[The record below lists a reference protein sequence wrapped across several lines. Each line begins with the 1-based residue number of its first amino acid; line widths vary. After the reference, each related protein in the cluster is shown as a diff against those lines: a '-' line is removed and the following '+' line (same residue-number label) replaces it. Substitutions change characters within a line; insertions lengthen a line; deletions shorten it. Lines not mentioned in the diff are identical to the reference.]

1 MHNHIQTESSKNLL
15 KSIILNVFIVIFEV
29 VFGLIARS
37 LALISDALHNIT
49 DIASMALSFW
59 GEKIAVR
66 PSTNQKTYGYKRV
79 EAIIAFVN
87 GGVLTTVAIFII
99 IEAIKRLIN
108 PVEVAG
114 MQMIIVASI
123 AFVGNG
129 LATYL
134 LKKNAAKNLNLK
146 SAWLHSFQDAAFSLA
161 VIVGA
166 IVIHFTHIA
175 WIDAALSIIISV
187 FLLKEVY
194 EIIIESIDML
204 LDSVPKD
211 IDFQD
216 VKTAISALSG
226 VICVGDLH
234 IWQTGT
240 DYRILSAHIQTKE
253 LDSQERI
260 KLLVAVQKLVKDKY
274 NINHS
279 TLQIV
284 SQNEVAVS
292 GMACEHCN

>member
-1 MHNHIQTESSKNLL
+1 MYNHIQAESSKNLL
-15 KSIILNVFIVIFEV
+15 KSIILNIFIVIFEV
-29 VFGLIARS
+29 MFGLVARS
-37 LALISDALHNIT
+37 LALISDALHNIA
-49 DIASMALSFW
+49 DVASMALSLW

-66 PSTNQKTYGYKRV
+66 PSTNRKTYGYKRV

-87 GGVLTTVAIFII
+87 GGVLTAIAIFII

-114 MQMIIVASI
+114 MQMVVVASV
-123 AFVGNG
+123 AFVGNS

-146 SAWLHSFQDAAFSLA
+146 SAWLHSFQDSAFSLA
-161 VIVGA
+161 VIIGA
-166 IVIHFTHIA
+166 IVINFTHIV
-175 WIDAALSIIISV
+175 WMDAALSIIISV
-187 FLLKEVY
+187 LLLKEVY

-211 IDFQD
+211 INFQD
-216 VKTAISALSG
+216 VKTAISVFPG

-260 KLLVAVQKLVKDKY
+260 KLLVAIQKLIKDKY

-284 SQNEVAVS
+284 SQSEIAMG
-292 GMACEHCN
+292 GMVCEHCN